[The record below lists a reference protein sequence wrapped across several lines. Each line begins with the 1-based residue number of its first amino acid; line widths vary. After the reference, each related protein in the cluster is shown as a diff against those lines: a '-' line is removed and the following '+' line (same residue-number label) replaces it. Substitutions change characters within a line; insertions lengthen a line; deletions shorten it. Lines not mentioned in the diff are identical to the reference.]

1 MRQIYSL
8 FMQSLWGFDI
18 RLLNEVRLFPLFSI
32 FPNSLDSVRIINF
45 LNFKTKKRLP
55 GSGSRWCYKIHWAH
69 LLPQTNWIYN
79 TQGTMRSERNPE
91 TEWFLHIGQ
100 MRKNYIKTGRENLAI
115 KPTLATT
122 GRNFILLDFPWGV
135 KGLDA
140 TSRASVFKTPTWE
153 MGPQNI

>member
-69 LLPQTNWIYN
+69 LLPQTNNLQHTGHNALWKEPRNWVIPTHRAN
-79 TQGTMRSERNPE
+79 EKKLHQNWQRKPGHKTHPCHNWEELHPSRFSLRSEGIGC
-91 TEWFLHIGQ
+91 HIPC
-100 MRKNYIKTGRENLAI
+100 LS
-115 KPTLATT
+115 
-122 GRNFILLDFPWGV
+122 F
-135 KGLDA
+135 
-140 TSRASVFKTPTWE
+140 
-153 MGPQNI
+153 